1 MSKSHKKTTF
11 NIPKIVDRIN
21 EFYSDNLEEYD
32 LREIL
37 AKVFS
42 EKHDFED
49 LPDVLTVDYP
59 VEGYT
64 KKDGTKVKAHTRGE
78 SSLLSNFNQ
87 TNLRQLKFV
96 AKKSGVQGYSKL
108 KKEELITKILEHS
121 KKILKTGEFGNKD
134 SWEYNPKKEES
145 FEDWDESYLEEE
157 GSYDIP
163 SRFKDS
169 IIHKGL
175 EFYLYRGFPFD
186 PSLKPIKRGFPHWYN
201 EYIGFEDQLI
211 DKAERDDDYF
221 LLFQMDGWQI
231 AYRSKEG
238 TRKGRSL
245 DFITYNSLIFPTGHY
260 VRTTKDGTIKTL
272 ESFRNGEFS
281 LDIGEALQLIGDFI
295 HDAAQVGR
303 PPTIHQR
310 GLKAGTPSAA
320 VSGAKRTKVGQTL
333 LKQLGTKA
341 FEVGMPTAVTSA
353 TPFSMVNIE
362 SGVIV
367 RGEVVSE
374 LVEGIK
380 QLTPVSSSNVKGV
393 GQFKNELLVQ
403 FLPSKLTPQRTYRY
417 TFETPEGAEEA
428 YGSLVSTGSPGR
440 WVWEYLRGHIKGEAV
455 SASKLGSSLKP
466 PGKGLPTIGGTSAS
480 LVPYGI
486 ATRVPVSRVAGFD
499 KMAKLLKLEES
510 NPTLFP
516 ETGSRVE
523 GLLGTR
529 KLFRDQTL
537 AWVDPRIAPRVTA
550 IADIKKEFAALGMKT
565 PKLPG
570 LDFVYVGN
578 LNDLTEDYKVKG
590 YYSMRGKTPKRTFTR
605 RHTRDEGKTIADIP
619 RLTSEE
625 VQIAHIISIRKK
637 RLKEIPIWSK
647 LKDLRER
654 LEENLK
660 EIREAEKK
668 RDYPKVNELNAE
680 RQFIREQLEIPQR
693 KQNEQLIQSY
703 EDSIEW
709 HEEHLKRLEKERL
722 ESAFPDEIGAI
733 IESMQEERAMIR
745 MAKRNIYEVRER
757 LKNVERFE
765 SKLFDTHNDLDLQYG
780 FDEPLDD
787 KLKVAKGIIYKEPFS
802 YGWKI
807 ELINREFK
815 NLPKNLRDSCSQIRI
830 FEIANDDPSYG
841 SLEGCGGFY
850 DPRERTITVG
860 LRNSTTERI
869 YSPGFVKE
877 ATVHEAAHALD
888 YAKLHWN
895 EKFKNEDFYA
905 QNLNRLRNRGEYAAK
920 NKTEF
925 FAEGYTNLYIENHAW
940 FRGLTKGTK
949 GFFKNI
955 IQKYDFILDFIMNDL
970 NEKINGI
977 KFSYENSDGKWIFGF
992 YRVPEEISYEEAE
1005 IMVNEGKAQ
1014 YENVDKYLEPIEIEL
1029 SEVEP

>member
-1 MSKSHKKTTF
+1 MSKALKKTTF
-11 NIPKIVDRIN
+11 NIPKIVERIN
-21 EFYSDNLEEYD
+21 EISSGSSEEYD

-49 LPDVLTVDYP
+49 LSDVLT
-59 VEGYT
+59 
-64 KKDGTKVKAHTRGE
+64 
-78 SSLLSNFNQ
+78 Q
-87 TNLRQLKFV
+87 
-96 AKKSGVQGYSKL
+96 
-108 KKEELITKILEHS
+108 
-121 KKILKTGEFGNKD
+121 
-134 SWEYNPKKEES
+134 
-145 FEDWDESYLEEE
+145 
-157 GSYDIP
+157 
-163 SRFKDS
+163 
-169 IIHKGL
+169 
-175 EFYLYRGFPFD
+175 
-186 PSLKPIKRGFPHWYN
+186 
-201 EYIGFEDQLI
+201 
-211 DKAERDDDYF
+211 
-221 LLFQMDGWQI
+221 
-231 AYRSKEG
+231 
-238 TRKGRSL
+238 
-245 DFITYNSLIFPTGHY
+245 
-260 VRTTKDGTIKTL
+260 
-272 ESFRNGEFS
+272 
-281 LDIGEALQLIGDFI
+281 
-295 HDAAQVGR
+295 DAVGVGR

-333 LKQLGTKA
+333 IKQLGTEA
-341 FEVGMPTAVTSA
+341 FEVGMPTAVTSV
-353 TPFSMVNIE
+353 TPFNMVNIE

-440 WVWEYLRGHIKGEAV
+440 WVWEYLRGHIKGEPV
-455 SASKLGSSLKP
+455 TSSKLASSLKP

-499 KMAKLLKLEES
+499 KMAKLLKLEEA

-570 LDFVYVGN
+570 LDFLYVGN
-578 LNDLTEDYKVKG
+578 INDLTEDYKVKG
-590 YYSMRGKTPKRTFTR
+590 YYANRGKPPTRTFIR
-605 RHTRDEGKTIADIP
+605 RHTREEGKTIADIP
-619 RLTSEE
+619 RLTAEK
-625 VQIAHIISIRKK
+625 VQIAHIRSIREK
-637 RLKEIPIWSK
+637 RLREVPLWSK
-647 LKDLRER
+647 LKGLRKR
-654 LEENLK
+654 LEKSLK
-660 EIREAEKK
+660 EIRKAEK
-668 RDYPKVNELNAE
+668 RGDYPKISELSAE
-680 RQFIREQLEIPQR
+680 RQFIREQLEIPKRMKYKYQIESSEDR
-693 KQNEQLIQSY
+693 LKWREEQL
-703 EDSIEW
+703 E
-709 HEEHLKRLEKERL
+709 RLEKEL
-722 ESAFPDEIGAI
+722 KGAFPDEIGSI
-733 IESMQEERAMIR
+733 VESMREERAMIR
-745 MAKRNIYEVRER
+745 VEER
-757 LKNVERFE
+757 KIFQSKEKLEIVEKFE
-765 SKLFDTHNDLDLQYG
+765 SQLFDTHNDLSLQYD
-780 FDEPLDD
+780 FETPLDE
-787 KLKVAKGIIYKEPFS
+787 KLRVAKGIIYKSPFG

-807 ELINREFK
+807 DLINSVFK
-815 NLPKNLRDSCSQIRI
+815 NLPQNLRDSCSQIRI

-850 DPRERTITVG
+850 DPPERTITVG
-860 LRNSTTERI
+860 LRNSKSESL
-869 YSPGFVKE
+869 YSFGFVKE

-888 YAKLHWN
+888 YAKLNWD
-895 EKFKNEDFYA
+895 EKSELADFYGK
-905 QNLNRLRNRGEYAAK
+905 NLNRLKNRGEYAAK
-920 NKTEF
+920 NNTEF
-925 FAEGYTNLYIENHAW
+925 FAEGYAKLYLENHAW

-955 IQKYDFILDFIMNDL
+955 IQKYDFILDFIMNAL

-992 YRVPEEISYEEAE
+992 YRVPEEISYEKAE
-1005 IMVNEGKAQ
+1005 SMVNEGKAQ
-1014 YENVDKYLEPIEIEL
+1014 YENIDKYLEPEIEL
-1029 SEVEP
+1029 SEADI